1 MSTVRPRGGVHYP
14 RSAGEFRSCS
24 APMQTIWTIWTIR
37 TGCAGRKASC
47 ARGVS
52 GWAVADG
59 GYRCASCGGRT
70 SVTAGTIR
78 RRLPVRV
85 LRGPHVG
92 HGGDD
97 VRPPQDAADVWFE
110 ACWMFASGKDGMSR

>member
-1 MSTVRPRGGVHYP
+1 MFGTDADYLDYLDYPDWLRWPEGFVCPRCERVGG
-14 RSAGEFRSCS
+14 G
-24 APMQTIWTIWTIR
+24 
-37 TGCAGRKASC
+37 
-47 ARGVS
+47 
-52 GWAVADG
+52 
-59 GYRCASCGGRT
+59 
-70 SVTAGTIR
+70 R